1 MLKHRLQAVISIKK
15 IVRIAIL
22 SVLSPLSLPIDKFQP
37 KKKKTAQNV

>member
-1 MLKHRLQAVISIKK
+1 MLKHRLQVVISIK

>member
-1 MLKHRLQAVISIKK
+1 MLKHRLQAVISIK